1 MSMAVLQIRINRVP
15 PLEYLTAGQTMVA
28 FVAADVRQEVRVRRL
43 DDSAGTY
50 VRRDVFD
57 RAMKDGSFVVV

>member
-15 PLEYLTAGQTMVA
+15 PLEYLTAGQVMLA
-28 FVAADVRQEVRVRRL
+28 FVGWGEEVRVRRL

-57 RAMKDGSFVVV
+57 RAMKDGSFEVVV